1 LPALAEWPPP
11 SLAYLDGMA
20 DISRRFCLEDPIML
34 RTQFTDTLKEAMKA
48 RDERRLSTV
57 RMIIAALKTK
67 DIDARS
73 KGNMDGIPDEEILSL
88 LQTMVK
94 QRRESI
100 ALYQQG
106 NRQDLADKEQAEI
119 TMIEQFLPQAMGE
132 AETAAA
138 IGAVITELGAAG
150 MKDMGRVMAELKT
163 RYAGQM
169 DFSKVSPMVKA
180 QLS

>member
-1 LPALAEWPPP
+1 
-11 SLAYLDGMA
+11 MA
-20 DISRRFCLEDPIML
+20 DSPRRFCQEDPIML

-48 RDERRLSTV
+48 RDERTLSTV

-67 DIDARS
+67 DIDVRA

-106 NRQDLADKEQAEI
+106 KRQDLVDKEQAEI
-119 TMIEQFLPQAMGE
+119 TVIERWLPQAMDE
-132 AETAAA
+132 AEAAAA
-138 IGAVITELGAAG
+138 IGTVIQDLGAAG

-163 RYAGQM
+163 RYAGRM
-169 DFSKVSPMVKA
+169 DFSKVSAAVKA